1 MGTPGPGCP
10 SLLGPPDPFPAPATP
25 GHTRHVLPHL
35 GRRSLTFSMT
45 PTTLQPLSCSRAELS
60 VRMGRSLRLLKPCNG
75 RREPRCG
82 LRVTASSPGGRQGLS
97 LPGDQWPQRAGP
109 GCGQTPTSLR
119 QTEQRS
125 WPRSRVAGHPLIS
138 APTQPSFQALGVLR
152 NPLLR
157 APTTGGRSSQGWG
170 NNPGNRPQRPRQA
183 QVPALGEASYKV
195 HQT

>member
-1 MGTPGPGCP
+1 MERRCLPLRLPHFFLSGAGVCWAGGGVGTPGPGCP
-10 SLLGPPDPFPAPATP
+10 SPLGPPDTFPAPATP

-35 GRRSLTFSMT
+35 GCRSLTFSMT

-75 RREPRCG
+75 RREPRGG

-119 QTEQRS
+119 D
-125 WPRSRVAGHPLIS
+125 
-138 APTQPSFQALGVLR
+138 
-152 NPLLR
+152 R
-157 APTTGGRSSQGWG
+157 AEKLASVQGGQVTLSSQ
-170 NNPGNRPQRPRQA
+170 PPPSPPSRPRESSET
-183 QVPALGEASYKV
+183 PS
-195 HQT
+195 